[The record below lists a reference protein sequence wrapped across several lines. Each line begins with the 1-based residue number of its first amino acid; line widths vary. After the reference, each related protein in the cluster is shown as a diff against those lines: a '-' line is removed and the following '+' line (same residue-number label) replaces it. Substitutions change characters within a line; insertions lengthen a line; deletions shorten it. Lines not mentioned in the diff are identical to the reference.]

1 MDFKKIISD
10 ARPNIKESSLKMY
23 SQNLKKILGDSKD
36 YKPLLK
42 IEEIQK
48 KLEDKSDNTKRNYY
62 NSIIVLLQA
71 EKAQPKI
78 LRKYESERDEL
89 NDRYDKIQSS
99 GQMTDKDKKNFV
111 ELSELKDML
120 IKMKKEITLKKLH
133 KKPLEKFS
141 KEDKEL
147 YDGYFLFSS
156 YLALPL
162 RNDLADVEIITK
174 HEYNEMNDEDK
185 ENKNFLVLQSG
196 KGKTYF
202 LSLNNYKT
210 NKKYKEKIIPIPQ
223 ELMYTYKQYVAK
235 QRPFKYLI
243 TTRKGL
249 KVSRNYFTQFLQKI
263 SKKYLDKN
271 ISTTLLRKII
281 LSDKFAELNKEK
293 EKMAYI
299 TSHDIKTMDKV
310 YIKQTTPKSDDIE
323 QEIKKDTEN

>member
-1 MDFKKIISD
+1 MDLKQIISD

-23 SQNLKKILGDSKD
+23 IQNLKKLLGDSKD
-36 YKPLLK
+36 HKPLLDF
-42 IEEIQK
+42 EEIK
-48 KLEDKSDNTKRNYY
+48 ERLKDKTDNTKRNYY
-62 NSIIVLLQA
+62 NSIIIFLQA
-71 EKAQPKI
+71 KKAPSKI

-89 NDRYDKIQSS
+89 NERYDTIQSK
-99 GQMTDKDKKNFV
+99 GELTEKDKQNFV
-111 ELSELKDML
+111 ELKELKDML
-120 IKMKKEITLKKLH
+120 NKMKKEITLKKLH

-141 KEDKEL
+141 KEDKDL

-174 HEYNEMNDEDK
+174 NQYNQMDDEDK
-185 ENKNFLVLQSG
+185 QNKNFLVLQNG

-210 NKKYKEKIIPIPQ
+210 NKKYKEKIIQIPK
-223 ELMYTYKQYVAK
+223 ELMYTYRQYVAK

-243 TTRKGL
+243 TTRKGQ

-263 SKKYLDKN
+263 SKKYLGKS

-281 LSDKFAELNKEK
+281 LSDKFAEVNKEK
-293 EKMAYI
+293 EELSHI
-299 TSHDIKTMDKV
+299 TGHSVSTMDKV
-310 YIKQTTPKSDDIE
+310 YIKQSEEKEET
-323 QEIKKDTEN
+323 KKDD

>member
-23 SQNLKKILGDSKD
+23 SQNLRKLLGDSKD

-42 IEEIQK
+42 FEEIQK

-99 GQMTDKDKKNFV
+99 GQMTEKDKKNFV

-162 RNDLADVEIITK
+162 RNDLADVEIIAK
-174 HEYNEMNDEDK
+174 HEYNEMDDKDK
-185 ENKNFLVLQSG
+185 ENKNFLVLQNGAS
-196 KGKTYF
+196 KTYF

-210 NKKYKEKIIPIPQ
+210 NKKYKEKIIEIPK

-243 TTRKGL
+243 TTRKGQ

-263 SKKYLDKN
+263 SKKYLGKS

-281 LSDKFAELNKEK
+281 LSDKFGEVNKEK
-293 EKMAYI
+293 QEMAYI
-299 TSHDIKTMDKV
+299 TSHDISTMDKV
-310 YIKQTTPKSDDIE
+310 YIKQTGDDIKQTE
-323 QEIKKDTEN
+323 EKGQTKKDD

>member
-10 ARPNIKESSLKMY
+10 ARPNIKESSLNMY
-23 SQNLKKILGDSKD
+23 NQNLKKIIGNTDNIKELHKF
-36 YKPLLK
+36 
-42 IEEIQK
+42 EEIK
-48 KLEDKSDNTKRNYY
+48 EKIKDKTDNTKRNYY

-71 EKAQPKI
+71 KKTPSKI

-89 NDRYDKIQSS
+89 NEKYDTVQSK
-99 GQMTDKDKKNFV
+99 GKLTEKDKKNFV
-111 ELSELKDML
+111 SLNELKEML
-120 IKMKKEITLKKLH
+120 KKMKKEITLKKLH

-156 YLALPL
+156 YLQLPL

-174 HEYNEMNDEDK
+174 NAYNQLDDDDK
-185 ENKNFLVLQSG
+185 KNKNFLVMQNG
-196 KGKTYF
+196 GGKTYF

-210 NKKYKEKIIPIPQ
+210 NKKYDEKIIQIPK
-223 ELMYTYKQYVAK
+223 ELMYTYRQYVAK

-243 TTRKGL
+243 TTRKGQ

-263 SKKYLDKN
+263 SKKYLDKS

-293 EKMAYI
+293 EEMSHI
-299 TSHDIKTMDKV
+299 TGHSVSTMDKV
-310 YIKQTTPKSDDIE
+310 YIKQSEE
-323 QEIKKDTEN
+323 QDHTSSQEKDN

>member
-1 MDFKKIISD
+1 MDLKKIISD

-23 SQNLKKILGDSKD
+23 IQNLKKLLGDSKD
-36 YKPLLK
+36 HKPLLDF
-42 IEEIQK
+42 EEIK
-48 KLEDKSDNTKRNYY
+48 ERLKDKTDNTKRNYY
-62 NSIIVLLQA
+62 NSIIILLQA
-71 EKAQPKI
+71 VKAPSKI

-89 NDRYDKIQSS
+89 NDRYDSIQSS
-99 GQMTDKDKKNFV
+99 GQLTEKDKENFV
-111 ELSELKDML
+111 ELKELKDML
-120 IKMKKEITLKKLH
+120 MKMKKEITLKKLH

-156 YLALPL
+156 YLQLPL

-174 HEYNEMNDEDK
+174 NEYNQLDDEDK
-185 ENKNFLVLQSG
+185 ENKNLLVLQNG

-210 NKKYKEKIIPIPQ
+210 NKKYKEKIIQIPK
-223 ELMYTYKQYVAK
+223 ELMYTYRNYVAK

-243 TTRKGL
+243 TTRKGQ

-263 SKKYLDKN
+263 SKKYLGKS

-281 LSDKFAELNKEK
+281 LSDKFAEANKEK
-293 EKMAYI
+293 EKMSHI
-299 TSHDIKTMDKV
+299 TGHSVSTMDKV
-310 YIKQTTPKSDDIE
+310 YIKQSEESNEKE
-323 QEIKKDTEN
+323 QKEKEK

>member
-1 MDFKKIISD
+1 MDLKKIISD

-23 SQNLKKILGDSKD
+23 IQNLKKLLGDSED
-36 YKPLLK
+36 HKPLLK
-42 IEEIQK
+42 FEEIK
-48 KLEDKSDNTKRNYY
+48 EKIKDRTDNTKRNYY

-71 EKAQPKI
+71 VKAPSKI

-99 GQMTDKDKKNFV
+99 GQLTEKDKENFI
-111 ELSELKDML
+111 ELKELKEML
-120 IKMKKEITLKKLH
+120 NKMKKEITLKKLH
-133 KKPLEKFS
+133 KKPLEKFT

-156 YLALPL
+156 YLQLPL

-174 HEYNEMNDEDK
+174 NEYNQLDDEDK
-185 ENKNFLVLQSG
+185 EHKNLLVLQNG
-196 KGKTYF
+196 AGKTYF

-210 NKKYKEKIIPIPQ
+210 NKKYKEKIIQIPK
-223 ELMYTYKQYVAK
+223 ELLYTYKQYVAK
-235 QRPFKYLI
+235 QRPFKYLV
-243 TTRKGL
+243 TTRKGE

-263 SKKYLDKN
+263 SKKYLGKS

-293 EKMAYI
+293 EKMSHI
-299 TSHDIKTMDKV
+299 TGHSVNTMDKV
-310 YIKQTTPKSDDIE
+310 YIKQSEESNEKE
-323 QEIKKDTEN
+323 QKEKEN

>member
-10 ARPNIKESSLKMY
+10 ARPNIKESSLNMY
-23 SQNLKKILGDSKD
+23 NQNLKKIIGNTDNIKELHKF
-36 YKPLLK
+36 
-42 IEEIQK
+42 EEIK
-48 KLEDKSDNTKRNYY
+48 EKIKDKTDNTKRNYY

-71 EKAQPKI
+71 KKTPSKI

-89 NDRYDKIQSS
+89 NEKYDTVQSK
-99 GQMTDKDKKNFV
+99 GKLTEKDKKNFV
-111 ELSELKDML
+111 SLNELKEML
-120 IKMKKEITLKKLH
+120 KKMKKEITLKKLH

-156 YLALPL
+156 YLELPL

-174 HEYNEMNDEDK
+174 NAYNQLDDDDK
-185 ENKNFLVLQSG
+185 KNKNFLVMQNG
-196 KGKTYF
+196 AGKTYF

-210 NKKYKEKIIPIPQ
+210 NKKYDEKIIQIPK
-223 ELMYTYKQYVAK
+223 ELMYTYRQYVAK

-243 TTRKGL
+243 TTRKGQ
-249 KVSRNYFTQFLQKI
+249 KVTRNYFTQFLQKI
-263 SKKYLDKN
+263 SKKYLDKS

-293 EKMAYI
+293 EEMSHI
-299 TSHDIKTMDKV
+299 TGHSVSTMDKV
-310 YIKQTTPKSDDIE
+310 YIKQSEEEDHTSS
-323 QEIKKDTEN
+323 QEKDNQN

>member
-42 IEEIQK
+42 IEEIK
-48 KLEDKSDNTKRNYY
+48 NKLEDKSDNTKRNYY

-99 GQMTDKDKKNFV
+99 GQMTEKDKNNFV

-210 NKKYKEKIIPIPQ
+210 NKKYKEKIIPIPK

-243 TTRKGL
+243 TTRKSE

-293 EKMAYI
+293 EKMAHI
-299 TSHDIKTMDKV
+299 TGHSVNVMDSV
-310 YIKQTTPKSDDIE
+310 YIKQTTEKSDDIQ